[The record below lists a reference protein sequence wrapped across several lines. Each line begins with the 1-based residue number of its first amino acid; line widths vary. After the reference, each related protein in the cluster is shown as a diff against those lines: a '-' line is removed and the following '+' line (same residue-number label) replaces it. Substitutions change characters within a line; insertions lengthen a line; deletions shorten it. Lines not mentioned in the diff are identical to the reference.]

1 MSSKSLK
8 KLLKNKNIWEEVS
21 EYFENRYEID
31 NSISDDEELTNKLT
45 KPEKPSNK
53 LDLISLINET
63 NEKSNSEYISEEKTE
78 ESDKLTIEDMEK
90 IKKLLE
96 KYKRRFIK
104 YILEHKHEKTIF
116 MNDLKSSILK
126 KSIDVYEI
134 IPTIV
139 MIWEDYLPF
148 RFIWNN

>member
-8 KLLKNKNIWEEVS
+8 KLLKNKNIWEEVY
-21 EYFENRYEID
+21 EYFENCYEID

-45 KPEKPSNK
+45 KPGKPSNK

-63 NEKSNSEYISEEKTE
+63 YEKSNSEYISEEKTE
-78 ESDKLTIEDMEK
+78 DSNKLTIEDMEK
-90 IKKLLE
+90 IKRLLE
-96 KYKRRFIK
+96 KYKRRFIR

>member
-31 NSISDDEELTNKLT
+31 NSISDDEETIKS
-45 KPEKPSNK
+45 EKPSNK

-63 NEKSNSEYISEEKTE
+63 NEESSSEFISEEKTE
-78 ESDKLTIEDMEK
+78 DSDKLTIEDMEK

-96 KYKRRFIK
+96 KYKRRFIR

>member
-31 NSISDDEELTNKLT
+31 NSISDDEDIIEH
-45 KPEKPSNK
+45 EKPSNK
-53 LDLISLINET
+53 LDLISLINEI
-63 NEKSNSEYISEEKTE
+63 NEISNSEFISEEESE
-78 ESDKLTIEDMEK
+78 ESDKLSIEDMEK

-96 KYKRRFIK
+96 KYKRRFIR
-104 YILEHKHEKTIF
+104 YILEHNHEKIIF

-139 MIWEDYLPF
+139 IVWEDYLPF